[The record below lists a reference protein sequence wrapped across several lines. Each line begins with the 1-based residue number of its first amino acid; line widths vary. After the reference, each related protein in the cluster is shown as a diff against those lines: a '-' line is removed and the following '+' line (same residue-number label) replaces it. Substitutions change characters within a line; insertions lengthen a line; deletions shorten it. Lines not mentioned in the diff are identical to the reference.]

1 MRKKSISV
9 FVGVIL
15 LTFIFIANSIDTS
28 SLESNQNQELEKI
41 LLKSS
46 QYCSKLAHAL
56 LDFVCKEKVT
66 IDFFTLGES
75 GTPSRIE
82 LQSRG
87 RQKEIGVESWRKQRK
102 FKTQKLIYDY
112 QLVSKDYKLNEQRI
126 LLEVDGKKS
135 SKESKNIQ
143 RRFPHSL
150 LILGPIGLLSEYW
163 QKRHD
168 YKIKKKGRLFGEKTF
183 VVEAVPKPEC
193 TTEHL
198 WGKVWISQDDFSILK
213 IEWNQESAMGY
224 ESLIQKA
231 KQQDLQPDFTLIAE
245 YEYEKN
251 GVRFPSKFVL
261 KENYKHPK
269 YKLIKNSKKTV
280 VYYDYKFFTVKTDVI
295 VK

>member
-1 MRKKSISV
+1 MRKKCV
-9 FVGVIL
+9 FIL
-15 LTFIFIANSIDTS
+15 LAFLLLVFNLSYINASSIQ
-28 SLESNQNQELEKI
+28 SNQNKEIEEI

-46 QYCSKLAHAL
+46 QYCNKLAHAV
-56 LDFVCKEKVT
+56 LDFVCKEKVV

-75 GTPSRIE
+75 GTLSRIE
-82 LQSRG
+82 VQSRG
-87 RQKEIGVESWRKQRK
+87 RQQEIGVEGWRKQRK
-102 FKTQKLIYDY
+102 IKTQKLIYDY
-112 QLVSKDYKLNEQRI
+112 QLVSKDFKLNEQRI
-126 LLEVDGKKS
+126 LLEVDGKKA
-135 SKESKNIQ
+135 SKESKDIQ

-150 LILGPIGLLSEYW
+150 LVLGPIGLLSEYW

-168 YKIKKKGRLFGEKTF
+168 YKIKKKGRLFGEKIF

-224 ESLIQKA
+224 ESLIQDA
-231 KQQDLQPDFTLIAE
+231 KQQNLQPDFTLIAE
-245 YEYEKN
+245 YEYKKN
-251 GVRFPSKFVL
+251 GIRFPSKFVL
-261 KENYKHPK
+261 EENYKHPK

>member
-1 MRKKSISV
+1 MQKKCFI
-9 FVGVIL
+9 IL
-15 LTFIFIANSIDTS
+15 LACLFLVFNLSYITASSIQ
-28 SLESNQNQELEKI
+28 SNQNKELEDV
-41 LLKSS
+41 LSNSS
-46 QYCSKLAHAL
+46 QYCSKLAHAV
-56 LDFVCKEKVT
+56 LDFVCKEKVV

-75 GTPSRIE
+75 GTLSRIE
-82 LQSRG
+82 VQSRG
-87 RQKEIGVESWRKQRK
+87 RQQEIGVESWRKQRK
-102 FKTQKLIYDY
+102 FKTQKLVYDY
-112 QLVSKDYKLNEQRI
+112 QLVSKEFKLSEQRI
-126 LLEVDGKKS
+126 LLEVDGKKAS
-135 SKESKNIQ
+135 NESNDIE

-168 YKIKKKGRLFGEKTF
+168 YKIKKKGRLFGEKTY
-183 VVEAVPKPEC
+183 VIEAVPKPEYA
-193 TTEHL
+193 TEHL

-213 IEWNQESAMGY
+213 IEWNQESAKGY

-231 KQQDLQPDFTLIAE
+231 KQQNLQPDFSLIAE

-251 GVRFPSKFVL
+251 GIRFPSKFVL

-280 VYYDYKFFTVKTDVI
+280 VYFDYKFFTVKTDVV